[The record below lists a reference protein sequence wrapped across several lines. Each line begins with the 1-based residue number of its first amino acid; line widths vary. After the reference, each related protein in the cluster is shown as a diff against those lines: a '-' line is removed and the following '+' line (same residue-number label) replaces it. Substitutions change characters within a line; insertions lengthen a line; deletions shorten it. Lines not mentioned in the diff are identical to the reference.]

1 MNQLLLLSKQVNPKD
16 DQPPGMFKR
25 NSLQCRRI
33 WGVGIHKK
41 GEPNGGRKK
50 HSESLQKHIL

>member
-1 MNQLLLLSKQVNPKD
+1 MNQLLQVSPKD

-25 NSLQCRRI
+25 NSLQCRCI